1 MRSTAFA
8 DDSNSVFNVDIDF
21 SQALL
26 SLSVTLA
33 SYPMNARVMVEI
45 KFCEVCVCV
54 CVCVCHFFSAYLG
67 RLGVVYSS
75 ECSRIMRAN
84 IRVPFLRCCTLV
96 HTCTA
101 TGSGGAGRR
110 VPEKNSHQEG
120 RWFVVVSPNY
130 DLSLDAYIYI
140 YIYIFYYYY

>member
-1 MRSTAFA
+1 MDEWLAGWIMRSTAFA

-54 CVCVCHFFSAYLG
+54 CVCHFFSAYLG
-67 RLGVVYSS
+67 R
-75 ECSRIMRAN
+75 
-84 IRVPFLRCCTLV
+84 P
-96 HTCTA
+96 
-101 TGSGGAGRR
+101 
-110 VPEKNSHQEG
+110 
-120 RWFVVVSPNY
+120 VVV
-130 DLSLDAYIYI
+130 
-140 YIYIFYYYY
+140 